1 MGGFKNQKLENRP
14 LVKVLQTSIPNLM
27 WSTCSKDSLKK
38 APSLHTVCDHNCC
51 RDTEMERWSRMTGCC
66 SGPATTPCPAHLTP
80 LSPAYTQALVE
91 PPHCWVNVVFGQE
104 SSALWAFRWII
115 YLILFI
121 HAMKHKILYVFRG
134 SESAHLYPF

>member
-1 MGGFKNQKLENRP
+1 MTRISISMWRH
-14 LVKVLQTSIPNLM
+14 LVRKHKHKQGSVKALQVVFGRHLLLTLCAI
-27 WSTCSKDSLKK
+27 
-38 APSLHTVCDHNCC
+38 TVDAGLPG
-51 RDTEMERWSRMTGCC
+51 WSRMTGCC
-66 SGPATTPCPAHLTP
+66 SGPGTTPCPALLTP